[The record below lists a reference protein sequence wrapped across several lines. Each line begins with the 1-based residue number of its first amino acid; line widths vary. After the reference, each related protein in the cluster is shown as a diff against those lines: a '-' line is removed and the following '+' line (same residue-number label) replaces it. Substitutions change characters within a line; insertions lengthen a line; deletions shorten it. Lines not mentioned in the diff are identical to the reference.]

1 MVFRYLYSFSY
12 AEPQLILCK
21 DNARRE
27 QNEINKFISYAEP
40 KLILCKD
47 NPITFKHKIKGSET
61 YLFSLNPTKI
71 LYFLKLKSLQALMTS
86 KFAEDCDEVA

>member
-1 MVFRYLYSFSY
+1 MVFSCLYSFSY

-40 KLILCKD
+40 QLILCKD

-61 YLFSLNPTKI
+61 YLFSLNQTKI
-71 LYFLKLKSLQALMTS
+71 SLQEHQIPCKL
-86 KFAEDCDEVA
+86 